1 MKVFMINTVCG
12 IKSTGRI
19 CTDLARILDERGHQC
34 LIAYGREHVPQKLE
48 KYAYFFGNKYSLK
61 KDAVFT
67 KLFDNA
73 GFNSAAAT
81 NRLIRKIKEFDPDI
95 IHLHN
100 LHGCY
105 IHVGRLFKFLE
116 KWGKPVV
123 WTLHDCWSFTG
134 HCANFA
140 VAGCEK
146 WQEGCHHCTQRKS
159 YPVALLADRSK
170 SNYRKKKALF
180 TKPKNMTVVTPSRWL
195 AELVQQSFLKDY
207 PVKVIHNGIDLSVFK
222 PVQGNIREKYGL
234 EGKKIL
240 LGVASTW
247 DKRKGL
253 ADFLKFSKML
263 DDSCAIMLVGLSNQ
277 QIAEL
282 PSNVIGIARTNSI
295 EELAQIYS
303 AADVFLNLTYEDNYP
318 TVNLEA
324 QACGTPVITYRTG
337 GSVESV
343 PDENVVSQG
352 DFKALAE
359 LLEHGQLTLSEQS
372 FDKTVL
378 FEQYLELYRQLIL
391 KI

>member
-359 LLEHGQLTLSEQS
+359 LLEHGQLTLSDQS